1 MFMEFDLYLKAFFSF
16 IAIIALI
23 ICIGLIIKYVQ
34 ATRMKKSQREIS
46 IQEILLVDN
55 KNKIALIKRKKS
67 KYILLLSEN
76 NNLLI
81 DTINE
86 S

>member
-1 MFMEFDLYLKAFFSF
+1 
-16 IAIIALI
+16 
-23 ICIGLIIKYVQ
+23 
-34 ATRMKKSQREIS
+34 MKKSKREIF

-67 KYILLLSEN
+67 KYVLLLSEN

>member
-1 MFMEFDLYLKAFFSF
+1 MEFDLYIKAFFSF

-34 ATRMKKSQREIS
+34 ATSMKKSKREIS

-67 KYILLLSEN
+67 KYVLLLSEN

>member
-1 MFMEFDLYLKAFFSF
+1 MEFDLYIKAFFSF

-34 ATRMKKSQREIS
+34 ATRMKKSKREIS

-55 KNKIALIKRKKS
+55 KNKIALIKRQKS
-67 KYILLLSEN
+67 KYVLLLSEN